1 MTLERI
7 DPTFMNET
15 SSCKKCGVALYALSA
30 VCVLVGVPLNSSGSL
45 KLGGLLISLGVVTAL
60 STAIRLGHL
69 KKW

>member
-15 SSCKKCGVALYALSA
+15 SSWKKCGVALYALSA
-30 VCVLVGVPLNSSGSL
+30 VCVLVGVPLNFSGSL